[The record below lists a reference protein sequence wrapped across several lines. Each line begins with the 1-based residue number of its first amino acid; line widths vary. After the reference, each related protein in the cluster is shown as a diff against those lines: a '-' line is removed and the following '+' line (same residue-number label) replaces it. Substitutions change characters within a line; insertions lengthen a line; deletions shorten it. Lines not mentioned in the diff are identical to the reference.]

1 MAPKRNSL
9 QQASLSLLLSL
20 LRLVYATSQQLL
32 SSSCVLPSTHIG
44 SVKLVQRS
52 SPPCGRRRRRRR
64 CQPCHDCR
72 ARQYTNGL
80 SGGSKAASS
89 CFGFPPGFFFLLL
102 LLLRPHLLLHHGGG
116 LPCVVGAVEVVVVAA
131 ASEAAKETVAFPFS
145 TSKSSN
151 CVTSHLGR
159 QLFQQGDL
167 LAFHFDFCYY

>member
-52 SPPCGRRRRRRR
+52 SPPCGRRRRR

-89 CFGFPPGFFFLLL
+89 CFGFPPGFFFFFF
-102 LLLRPHLLLHHGGG
+102 G
-116 LPCVVGAVEVVVVAA
+116 LISYYIMVVVFPCVVGAVEVVVVAA